1 MSSLI
6 EITKKDKDFEHKAAT
21 LVNKLFLKIQAIM
34 PAYKQAW
41 ADQEVLNEAKRQ
53 WLKALIKYDVLTSE
67 KIDTGIENLI
77 DLGSRFPPAVGEFI
91 ALCVPKPAK
100 LGVPTHA
107 VAYNEAVR
115 RSYPGGSGEKWS
127 HAVVY
132 HAWFETGSRAL
143 NMATGSY
150 QIKEMKDLFYANYD
164 ITLKMF
170 AEGGKLRELPKLL
183 NKPDFISVVTKEGT
197 ECLNNLKKMAQG

>member
-1 MSSLI
+1 
-6 EITKKDKDFEHKAAT
+6 
-21 LVNKLFLKIQAIM
+21 
-34 PAYKQAW
+34 
-41 ADQEVLNEAKRQ
+41 
-53 WLKALIKYDVLTSE
+53 
-67 KIDTGIENLI
+67 
-77 DLGSRFPPAVGEFI
+77 
-91 ALCVPKPAK
+91 
-100 LGVPTHA
+100 

-115 RSYPGGSGEKWS
+115 RSYPGGSDEKWS